1 MSARPG
7 IRFDS
12 VTKLFDTSS
21 GQAHRAV
28 HDVTLSVADGEFVC
42 LVGPSGCGK
51 STLLA
56 IAGGFEQPTS
66 GRVLI
71 GETEITDP
79 GTGAVTV
86 FQDYGLFPW
95 RTVRDNVEYGLQ
107 VRGVPPAERRA
118 RALAELDAVG
128 LGAFAERHPHELS
141 GGMRQRVSIA
151 RALAVDP
158 AVLLMDEPFGA
169 VDAINRARMQEEL
182 ERLWCK
188 HERTVLF
195 VTHDVDEAIYL
206 ADRIVLMTPGPGRI
220 AEQIDVT
227 YSRPRVRGSA
237 EFFALRSR
245 ILETLHLAGTE
256 SRTEFEI

>member
-1 MSARPG
+1 MSAAA
-7 IRFDS
+7 ITFDA
-12 VTKLFDTSS
+12 VTKTFDTTS

-28 HDVTLSVADGEFVC
+28 HDVSLTVADGEFVC

-56 IAGGFEQPTS
+56 LAGGFERPTD
-66 GRVLI
+66 GRVLL
-71 GETEITDP
+71 GEAEVCAP
-79 GTGAVTV
+79 GAGSVTV

-95 RTVRDNVEYGLQ
+95 RSVRENVEYGLQ
-107 VRGVPPAERRA
+107 VRGVPAAVRRERAE
-118 RALAELDAVG
+118 AELAAVG
-128 LGAFAERHPHELS
+128 LAAHADRYPHELS

-158 AVLLMDEPFGA
+158 GVLLMDEPFGA

-182 ERLWCK
+182 ERLWRE

-220 AEQIDVT
+220 AEEIEI
-227 YSRPRVRGSA
+227 SLPRPRARGSR
-237 EFFALRSR
+237 EFFEVRTH
-245 ILETLHLAGTE
+245 ILEALHLAGSE
-256 SRTEFEI
+256 QPPEFEI